1 MRMEFKEEAVEQT
14 TSSYVARSRG
24 SSAWLRGIPIYLM
37 ILPGFL
43 YFVIFRYIPMGG
55 LVIAFQEYD
64 PFLGFLDSPW
74 TGLDNFHRL
83 LTDPDLS
90 MLLRN
95 TLFLSGLNLF
105 LFFPAPILLAI
116 LLGEVSK
123 AWFRKSVQTI
133 IYMPHFLSW
142 VIVVNIT
149 VVLFATQD
157 GGINNLFESLGYH
170 RIEFLTDSHYFR
182 AMYVLQNIWKESGWS
197 AIIFLAALAGVNP
210 MLYEA
215 AVVDGASRWRQV
227 WHITLPA
234 LKSTVTILFILR
246 LGQVLDLGFEH
257 ILLIQ
262 NPVNLGVADV
272 FDTYVYRNGV
282 LQGNFSYSTTIGI
295 FKSVIGLVLIILANR
310 LAKVF
315 GQEGVY

>member
-1 MRMEFKEEAVEQT
+1 
-14 TSSYVARSRG
+14 
-24 SSAWLRGIPIYLM
+24 M

-43 YFVIFRYIPMGG
+43 FFVIFKYIPMGG

-64 PFLGFLDSPW
+64 PFLGFQGSPW
-74 TGLDNFHRL
+74 VGLDNFHRL
-83 LTDPDLS
+83 FSDPDFG

-105 LFFPAPILLAI
+105 LFFPAPILLAV
-116 LLGEVSK
+116 LLNEVSRS
-123 AWFRKSVQTI
+123 WFRKSVQTI

-157 GGINNLFESLGYH
+157 GGINNLLDSLGYH

-182 AMYVLQNIWKESGWS
+182 ALYVFQNIWKESGWS

-215 AVVDGASRWRQV
+215 AVIDGASRWRQV
-227 WHITLPA
+227 WHVTLPA
-234 LKSTVTILFILR
+234 LKSTIVILFILR

-257 ILLIQ
+257 VLLIQ
-262 NPVNLGVADV
+262 NPVNLNVADV

-282 LQGNFSYSTTIGI
+282 LQGNFSYSTTVGV
-295 FKSVIGLVLIILANR
+295 FKSAIGLVLIILANR
-310 LAKVF
+310 LAKAF